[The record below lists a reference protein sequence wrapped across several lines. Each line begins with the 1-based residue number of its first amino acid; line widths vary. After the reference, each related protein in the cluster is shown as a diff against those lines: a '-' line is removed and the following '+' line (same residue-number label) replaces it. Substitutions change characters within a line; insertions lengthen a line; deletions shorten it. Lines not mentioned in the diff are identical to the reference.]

1 MIACRASRGFTLIE
15 LLAALLLLSLLSL
28 LSYRGLTATL
38 DAREHV
44 QRETDKWRGLAAFF
58 ARFEHDVQ
66 LAAPRAARTAVGP
79 APPWLGEKRSAADT
93 VLEFSRFA
101 GAEGYDAVQRVA
113 YRLGDNHVVELLL
126 WPGAD
131 MAPASRPA
139 RHVVLS
145 GVSTFELQYLTP
157 GLSWADSWPG
167 PGSAVAAL
175 PRAVRVRLVLTS
187 GEEIVRVFA
196 LNS

>member
-1 MIACRASRGFTLIE
+1 MTALRASGGFTLIE

-28 LSYRGLTATL
+28 LSYRGLTAAL

-79 APPWLGEKRSAADT
+79 APPWLGEKRGAAT
-93 VLEFSRFA
+93 ASLEFTRFA
-101 GAEGYDAVQRVA
+101 AAEGYDAGQRVA
-113 YRLGDNHVVELLL
+113 YRLGDNHEVELLS

-131 MAPASRPA
+131 LAPGSRPA
-139 RHVVLS
+139 RHAVLS

-157 GLSWADSWPG
+157 GLSWADNWPV
-167 PGSAVAAL
+167 PGSAVSAL
-175 PRAVRVRLVLTS
+175 PRAVRVRLILTS